1 MERTIIKYEVH
12 DYTMEQ
18 AGFGNAYTS
27 EAFEDYDDYSVFD
40 TKEEAQQEVAILK
53 RNGERAIV
61 ETFSESSRDSE
72 LTEEVNWYNDNF
84 ND

>member
-1 MERTIIKYEVH
+1 MKYYVKLW
-12 DYTMEQ
+12 
-18 AGFGNAYTS
+18 N

>member
-1 MERTIIKYEVH
+1 MKYYVKLW
-12 DYTMEQ
+12 
-18 AGFGNAYTS
+18 N

-72 LTEEVNWYNDNF
+72 LTDEVDWYNDNF